1 MFKSGKHRL
10 RWEWYDPDGK
20 LYSRTGNYQIRSS
33 KNKYIRKGSVCHKIS
48 VKGAKAE
55 NLPGEWNVKVYL
67 DDVIV
72 EKKYF
77 RINKIQVAKKPQT
90 EISRDIDFGDYYA
103 LVIGNNNYRFLAKLR
118 TSASE
123 GRCRGEGS
131 CTGINPD
138 PTLCSQVH
146 SHK

>member
-1 MFKSGKHRL
+1 
-10 RWEWYDPDGK
+10 
-20 LYSRTGNYQIRSS
+20 LYTTTGNYPIKSS
-33 KNKYIRKGSVCHKIS
+33 RNKYIKEGSACHNIS
-48 VKGAKAE
+48 IKGAKAQ
-55 NLPGEWNVKVYL
+55 NLPGEWNAKIYL
-67 DDVIV
+67 DDVIK
-72 EKKYF
+72 ENKYF
-77 RINKIQVAKKPQT
+77 RIKEIQVAKKPPK

-131 CTGINPD
+131 CTGINPY